1 MKIGTFELERY
12 FAQHEFSAPYLL
24 CCSDCES
31 FSVKE
36 LLEMEPGAEEGL
48 RQLWLGYT
56 ESPGSPSLRR
66 EIAQLYQHVEASQ
79 VLVHAGAEEA
89 IFSFMNVVLDPGDH
103 VIVHYP
109 CYQSLSEIA
118 QAIGCQVTRWVARPD
133 TEAVGWELDLD
144 ELRRYLRP
152 DTKAVVVNCPHNPT
166 GYLMSR
172 AKWRELVALSQA
184 HGFILFSDEVYRLL
198 EYDEEERLPALC
210 DVDDRGVSLGVMSK
224 SFGLAGLRI
233 GWIATRNR
241 ALYEQ
246 MAAYKDYTTICSSA
260 PSEFL
265 AELALRHKNEIL
277 ARNLDLVRSNLQIL
291 DRFFAEHDALF
302 DWVPPRAGPIAFPS
316 LRAEAGPDA
325 ERFCDDLVTR
335 AGVLLLPGTVYGPE
349 YGYHFRIGFGR
360 KNLARCI
367 DVTREYLASQERQ
380 TPKGL

>member
-1 MKIGTFELERY
+1 MKIRTFELERY

-48 RQLWLGYT
+48 RQLCLGYT
-56 ESPGSPSLRR
+56 ESSGSPSLRR
-66 EIAQLYQHVEASQ
+66 EIAQLYQHVEAGQ

-103 VIVHYP
+103 IIVHYP

-133 TEAVGWELDLD
+133 SEAVGWELDLD
-144 ELRRYLRP
+144 ELRRHLRP

-172 AKWRELVALSQA
+172 VKWRELVALSQA

-198 EYDEEERLPALC
+198 EYDEEERLPSLC

-277 ARNLDLVRSNLQIL
+277 ARNLDLVRSNLRIL
-291 DRFFAEHDALF
+291 DRFFAEHERLF
-302 DWVPPRAGPIAFPS
+302 DWIPPRAGPIAFPS
-316 LRAEAGPDA
+316 MRAEAGMDA
-325 ERFCDDLVTR
+325 ERFCDDLVTHV
-335 AGVLLLPGTVYGPE
+335 GVLLLPGTVYGPE
-349 YGYHFRIGFGR
+349 YGRHFRIGFGR
-360 KNLARCI
+360 ENLARCI
-367 DVTREYLASQERQ
+367 DVTKGHLASQERQ
-380 TPKGL
+380 TTKGL